1 MQFTTHEIW
10 TLVHGIGFGALYLL
24 LGSGAIISLRK
35 DTVSQAGDMAAGI
48 QRNGQA
54 IYLTGM
60 ALLAWLTVLTGT
72 YLVYPWYRAP
82 APPNTPN
89 LTEYPRSLLLSNP
102 ATATWHTVGMEYKEH
117 VGWLVPF
124 AITMA
129 AVIAWRYG
137 SQLRQLSQIRR
148 SLQFFVAGSLV
159 AAAFAGLFG
168 ALIDKAA
175 PVSGG
180 KQFQLLTRG
189 KQ

>member
-1 MQFTTHEIW
+1 M
-10 TLVHGIGFGALYLL
+10 GFGALYLL
-24 LGSGAIISLRK
+24 LGSGALLTLGK
-35 DTVSQAGDMAAGI
+35 DRGTQSGDVPAHSGRNCQAM
-48 QRNGQA
+48 
-54 IYLTGM
+54 YLSAM

-72 YLVYPWYRAP
+72 FLLYPWYRVP
-82 APPNTPN
+82 APERAGN
-89 LTEYPRSLLLSNP
+89 LSEYPRSLLLSNP
-102 ATATWHTVGMEYKEH
+102 ATAAWHTVGMEYKEH

-129 AVIAWRYG
+129 AVVAWRYG

-159 AAAFAGLFG
+159 AAALAGLFG

-180 KQFQLLTRG
+180 KQFQILARG